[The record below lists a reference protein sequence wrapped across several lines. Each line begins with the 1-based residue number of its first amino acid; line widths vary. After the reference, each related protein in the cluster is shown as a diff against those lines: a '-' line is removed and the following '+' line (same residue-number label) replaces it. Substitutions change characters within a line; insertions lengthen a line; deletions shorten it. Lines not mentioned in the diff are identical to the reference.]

1 VRIAIVGKYID
12 LKESYK
18 SLHEALIHAGF
29 ANHARM
35 ILDYVDSENV
45 EKEGGETLIKDA
57 DGILVPG
64 GFGSRGVGGKIK
76 AIQYARV
83 NQVPFLGI
91 CLGMQLAV
99 VEFARHVANL
109 DKAHSMEFDKHTPQP
124 VIFLM
129 REWFDYKNNC
139 TIRRNEASD
148 LGGTM
153 RLGAYPC
160 ILEPGSFAEQAYEC
174 QEISERHR
182 HRFEFNNDY
191 REVLAEKG
199 MRFTGLSPDRNLVE
213 IIELAGHPWFLGCQ
227 FHPEFKSRP
236 MESQPLFK
244 AFVAKA
250 LKKAQQ
256 EPVSAAQ

>member
-1 VRIAIVGKYID
+1 LV
-12 LKESYK
+12 
-18 SLHEALIHAGF
+18 HA
-29 ANHARM
+29 
-35 ILDYVDSENV
+35 
-45 EKEGGETLIKDA
+45 A

-76 AIQYARV
+76 AIQYAREH
-83 NQVPFLGI
+83 QVPFFGI

-109 DKAHSMEFDKHTPQP
+109 EKAHSMEFDKHTPQP

-139 TIRRNEASD
+139 TVRRSESSD

-160 ILEPGSFAEQAYEC
+160 ILEPDSLAARAYGC
-174 QEISERHR
+174 SEISERHR
-182 HRFEFNNDY
+182 HRFEFNNEFRDI
-191 REVLAEKG
+191 LADKG

-213 IIELAGHPWFLGCQ
+213 I
-227 FHPEFKSRP
+227 
-236 MESQPLFK
+236 FK
-244 AFVAKA
+244 AFVAQSLEKA
-250 LKKAQQ
+250 KERRNQTDGDGS
-256 EPVSAAQ
+256 PGSP